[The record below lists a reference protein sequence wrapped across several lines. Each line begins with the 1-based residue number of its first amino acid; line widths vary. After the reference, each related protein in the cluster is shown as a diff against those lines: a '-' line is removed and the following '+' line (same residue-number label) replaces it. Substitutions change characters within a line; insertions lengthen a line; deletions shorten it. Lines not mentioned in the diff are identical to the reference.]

1 MQFDIDHSTP
11 YYRAIFGNL
20 TEDQMIDN
28 IDAMKTLSTYH
39 KKQHYLLKKT
49 KKRTFGFFCF
59 YLQKQATQKPK
70 NSHENLKEAKNL

>member
-28 IDAMKTLSTYH
+28 IDAMKILSTYH
-39 KKQHYLLKKT
+39 KKQQ
-49 KKRTFGFFCF
+49 KRYILVQGPILIFLGQI
-59 YLQKQATQKPK
+59 L
-70 NSHENLKEAKNL
+70 